1 MLEQVLV
8 VAVLVVPLV
17 ATLVFAFLPERKE
30 SPMMHKRWR
39 IGFIVGAVAY
49 TAIAWWQIKVSAS
62 SADRDRRN
70 AIRETSDRVAKDVN
84 DKNAQTIDDLKG
96 KINTLQGQ
104 LADAQK
110 EIKRIGS
117 SNIVTGKNPVKVEVT
132 NGSKMA
138 EAPPPAVVQH
148 VHISQRQVPSTRDDA
163 PYGLEVTLQTDVMQQ
178 PSAFVIECDAD
189 ITDGNFY
196 VTGNMVITNERSGVL
211 DNKKQFYF
219 SFGTP
224 PFTPQ
229 APIVVTLVAK
239 TPIKATRVMRAAQ

>member
-1 MLEQVLV
+1 MLEQALV
-8 VAVLVVPLV
+8 VSVLVVPLV

-39 IGFIVGAVAY
+39 IAFIVVAVAY
-49 TAIAWWQIKVSAS
+49 TAIAWWQIKVSDS

-70 AIRETSDRVAKDVN
+70 AIQETSDRVAKEVN

-96 KINTLQGQ
+96 KINTLQDQ

-138 EAPPPAVVQH
+138 EAPPAVVQH

-178 PSAFVIECDAD
+178 PTAFVIECDAD
-189 ITDGNFY
+189 ITEGSFY
-196 VTGNMVITNERSGVL
+196 VTGSTMMTNIHRGVL

-229 APIVVTLVAK
+229 APIVVTLLAK
-239 TPIKATRVMRAAQ
+239 TPIKATRVMRTAQ